1 MKKSF
6 LSIISVLLLCSM
18 LLCLA
23 ACGSTSSDDSSEAAA
38 ATETE
43 TKTSSSKTSV
53 ADLNDGVFR
62 IALLI
67 SGDLGD
73 MSFWD
78 SANAGMLRFAQD
90 HPEVEVKIVEM
101 GSSDSTVYESTLTKT
116 ANEAYDLI
124 IVGTT
129 DMREPLQRLVKK
141 DKYADRRFI
150 IFDTEIKD
158 NASAD
163 YPTVHSILFSQNEGG
178 YLAGVLAA
186 LMSDELSAEN
196 TAFIGGAA
204 NDVINDFACGFMQGV
219 QSVNGETG
227 SQTGAYLS
235 FIGDFVDSPK
245 GKSLA
250 QTYYGSDVSILF
262 AAASQAGIGCIEA
275 AKLANKYIIGV
286 DSDQYAYYKDSDP
299 DKAAVIVTSIE
310 KRVGDTLYECCEA
323 FINGTLTFGDLDI
336 LGVKD
341 GKIGYVDN
349 ENFRALV
356 PEAIRTKLAETQQA
370 IADGTI
376 TVDSGLK
383 RYMSTDDLNALYDSL
398 DPSK

>member
-1 MKKSF
+1 MKK
-6 LSIISVLLLCSM
+6 LISVLLVV
-18 LLCLA
+18 LLLFSLA
-23 ACGSTSSDDSSEAAA
+23 ACSGNGGKENSQASG
-38 ATETE
+38 
-43 TKTSSSKTSV
+43 V
-53 ADLNDGVFR
+53 ASLDDGVFR
-62 IALLI
+62 VALLI

-78 SANAGMLRFAQD
+78 SANAGLLRFQKD
-90 HPEVEVKIVEM
+90 HPEAEVKIIEM
-101 GSSDSTVYESTLTKT
+101 GSSDATVYESTLTKT

-141 DKYADRRFI
+141 EKYADRRFI

-158 NASAD
+158 GAAASF
-163 YPTVHSILFSQNEGG
+163 PTVHSIMFSQNEGG

-186 LMSDELSAEN
+186 LLSAQEGAEN

-219 QSVNGETG
+219 AAVNAEKGGTA
-227 SQTGAYLS
+227 GAYLS

-250 QTYYGSDVSILF
+250 QTYYGKDVGVLF

-275 AKLANKYIIGV
+275 AKLSGKYIIGV
-286 DSDQYAYYKDSDP
+286 DSDQYSYYENSDP

-310 KRVGDTLYECCEA
+310 KRVGDALYEACEA
-323 FINGTLTFGDLDI
+323 FLAGSLTYGDLEV
-336 LGVKD
+336 LGIRE

-349 ENFRALV
+349 ENFRRVVSEEDRAY
-356 PEAIRTKLAETQQA
+356 LAD
-370 IADGTI
+370 IAAKIASGSLS
-376 TVDSGLK
+376 VKSGLK
-383 RYMSTDDLNALYDSL
+383 RYMSTEELNALFDSL
-398 DPSK
+398 DPTK